1 MTLLFAEIWA
11 CLSVTA
17 LTGVLAGWLVCARR
31 NKRIVA
37 TYRGR
42 LARLRANWETVE
54 ERLAETLNRASTL
67 ERERD
72 LKQAEF
78 ERYQDDLECMLR
90 EEEKAWRDEI
100 RFLEDKLR
108 EVNER
113 TVATGPSLPAQP
125 SAIDVVPNSQPG
137 KALSRSG

>member
-1 MTLLFAEIWA
+1 MTFLLAEIWA
-11 CLSVTA
+11 CLSVAA

-54 ERLAETLNRASTL
+54 ERLAEALTRASTL

-78 ERYQDDLECMLR
+78 VTYQDDVQCILR
-90 EEEKAWRDEI
+90 EKETAWRDEI
-100 RFLEDKLR
+100 RFLEERLR
-108 EVNER
+108 QLNELM
-113 TVATGPSLPAQP
+113 VAAETTLPGEPSVP
-125 SAIDVVPNSQPG
+125 DVVPKSQTS
-137 KALSRSG
+137 KVLSRSG